1 MKFFGRELVTKKD
14 LKITVSNLENELRH
28 MKEAFPFE
36 LGQVVY
42 DIQLRNETGKYTR
55 SSASLE
61 HSRINE
67 VEVTKKNYFGL
78 VDRYKNNDVFFELQE
93 ANDYLMRVCVKKV

>member
-1 MKFFGRELVTKKD
+1 MKIFGKEIVTKKQ
-14 LKITVSNLENELRH
+14 LKEKIATLEAANANLL
-28 MKEAFPFE
+28 EAFPFE

-93 ANDYLMRVCVKKV
+93 ANDYLVRVCVKK

>member
-1 MKFFGRELVTKKD
+1 MKIFGITFTTKKE
-14 LKITVSNLENELRH
+14 LKAINASLMDELDRKLED
-28 MKEAFPFE
+28 FPFE

-42 DIQLRNETGKYTR
+42 DIQLRNETGKYTKKN
-55 SSASLE
+55 ASLE

-78 VDRYKNNDVFFELQE
+78 VDRYKKNDVFFEFQE
-93 ANDYLMRVCVKKV
+93 ANDYLVRVCVKK